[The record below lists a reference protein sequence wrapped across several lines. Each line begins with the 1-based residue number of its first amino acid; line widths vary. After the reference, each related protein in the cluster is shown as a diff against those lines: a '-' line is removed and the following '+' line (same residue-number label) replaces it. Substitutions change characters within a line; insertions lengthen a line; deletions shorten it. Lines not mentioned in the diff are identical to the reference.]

1 MITKHSFTSVYVL
14 DQDRAK
20 AFYTEKLGFEVRDD
34 VTMGN
39 FRWLTVAPKTQPDA
53 AIILMPVQEG
63 PMMDAEDVRAI
74 KRLLEKGVLGG
85 GVLDVDDCRR
95 TYDELKAKGVTFAR
109 EPKEMPYGVEALMR
123 DDSNNFYSMTQ
134 RHFRR

>member
-1 MITKHSFTSVYVL
+1 MITKHSHSGVYVL

-34 VTMGN
+34 VTMGD

-53 AIILMPVQEG
+53 AIILMPVREG
-63 PMMDAEDVRAI
+63 PMMDAEAVKAI
-74 KRLLEKGVLGG
+74 KTLLQKGVLGG
-85 GVLDVDDCRR
+85 GVLEVDDCRA
-95 TYDELKAKGVTFAR
+95 TYEELKAKGVTFER
-109 EPKEMPYGVEALMR
+109 EPKEMPYGIEALMR

-134 RHFRR
+134 RRR